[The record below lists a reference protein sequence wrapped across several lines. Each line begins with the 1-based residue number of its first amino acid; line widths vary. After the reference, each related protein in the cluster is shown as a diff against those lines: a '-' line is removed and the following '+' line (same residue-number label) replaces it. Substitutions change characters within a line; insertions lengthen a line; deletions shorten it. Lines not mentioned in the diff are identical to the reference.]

1 MTNYK
6 KLYFQ
11 LFNAVTDAIDGLKQ
25 AQIDAEDA
33 YIEDG
38 ENDEIDAS
46 KIKKF
51 KVHTTDNE
59 EEKE

>member
-1 MTNYK
+1 MPNYK

-11 LFNAVTDAIDGLKQ
+11 LFNDVTDAIENLKQ
-25 AQIDAEDA
+25 AQIDAEET

-38 ENDEIDAS
+38 ENEIDAS

-51 KVHTTDNE
+51 KVHSTNK
-59 EEKE
+59 EEK

>member
-1 MTNYK
+1 MPNYK

-11 LFNAVTDAIDGLKQ
+11 LFNDVTDAIEKLKQ

-33 YIEDG
+33 YIEDD
-38 ENDEIDAS
+38 EDNEIDTS

-51 KVHTTDNE
+51 KIHSSD
-59 EEKE
+59 KER